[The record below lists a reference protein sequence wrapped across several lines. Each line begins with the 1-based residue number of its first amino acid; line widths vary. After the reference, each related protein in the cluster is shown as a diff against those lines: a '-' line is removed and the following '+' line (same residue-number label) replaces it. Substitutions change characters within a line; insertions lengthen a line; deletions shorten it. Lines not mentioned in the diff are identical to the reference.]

1 MSVATRRRRRRP
13 TSAVQFLDADRR
25 GNVTCDPSPLGVPGG
40 PASSLPLSLSHLAQQ
55 RFLLLIDVPLKN
67 AKVVVVPSEVT
78 ELMTGA
84 ARGRAR
90 VRHPNEAFLG
100 ISLSPSLTRGPM
112 TFQTFVSLGARARL
126 SAAGWPHYQRS
137 LCKYT
142 CRGLE
147 TCCLNQSLPQILATL
162 DNFSWPHP
170 TSLSFRRKRE
180 CHVTLCEA
188 TMSRKRCNYRD
199 FESMEG

>member
-1 MSVATRRRRRRP
+1 MSVATRWRRRRP

-84 ARGRAR
+84 GAGGRDIQM
-90 VRHPNEAFLG
+90 RHFLA
-100 ISLSPSLTRGPM
+100 SPSLPL
-112 TFQTFVSLGARARL
+112 SLEDR
-126 SAAGWPHYQRS
+126 
-137 LCKYT
+137 
-142 CRGLE
+142 
-147 TCCLNQSLPQILATL
+147 
-162 DNFSWPHP
+162 
-170 TSLSFRRKRE
+170 
-180 CHVTLCEA
+180 
-188 TMSRKRCNYRD
+188 
-199 FESMEG
+199 